1 MQPDDI
7 PIPRELAARLLKD
20 RMPDAEPEDFTPF
33 LDRVYGGEDTV
44 TLGTLLENQF
54 ADTPI
59 SYALAD

>member
-33 LDRVYGGEDTV
+33 RDRVYRGEDTV